1 MAIGLVSF
9 VCSIKRCTDI
19 LCLDFDFGE
28 PRLIELSQQ
37 TNFPW
42 VLSNVV
48 RRTPKIDPAS
58 HGLGGSLLACGKE
71 YIIKSM
77 GGYKIG
83 FFGLA
88 GTYVLCEI

>member
-1 MAIGLVSF
+1 MS
-9 VCSIKRCTDI
+9 
-19 LCLDFDFGE
+19 CLDFDFGE
-28 PRLIELSQQ
+28 SRLTELSQQ

-48 RRTPKIDPAS
+48 RLMPEIDPAS
-58 HGLGGSLLACGKE
+58 HGLGDSLLASGRE

-88 GTYVLCEI
+88 GTYVACWD